1 MAKREK
7 TTNAVEILHRR
18 YIKDDAERKASVQ
31 AERVNAEVAQLI
43 YDLRKNA
50 GLTQKELAELIDT
63 TQSVVSRLEDA
74 DYDGHSLS
82 ILQRVAEALKQ
93 KLTVEMTAMD
103 PDVAASQRAFLLF
116 LRMLRRR
123 KGLSVD
129 ELAKRSGI
137 DRTELLAIEWNNGY
151 RPTPLTLHKLGEFYS
166 IPQRR
171 LAAILFADVV
181 GYVRLMEA
189 DEADTLER
197 LKAHRA
203 DLIDPR
209 ISEYHGV
216 VVKNIGDAVM
226 AEFGSVLD
234 AVLCAVE
241 IQTGMAERNRD
252 LPEGRRML
260 LRIGINLGDV
270 VIEAGDI
277 FGGGVNL
284 ASRLE
289 GLAKPGGICI
299 SAAVYEQI
307 WNKCDLAFDDLGE
320 LEIKNVAEPVRVYA
334 LQVAPVT

>member
-1 MAKREK
+1 MSRVYSIGRSAGSDIPIRDVSVSRE
-7 TTNAVEILHRR
+7 H
-18 YIKDDAERKASVQ
+18 
-31 AERVNAEVAQLI
+31 AQLAFTDDGRCHLKDCDSTYGTFVLRDGRWERI
-43 YDLRKNA
+43 QQTVIELDDLLRFGNW
-50 GLTQKELAELIDT
+50 QI
-63 TQSVVSRLEDA
+63 Q
-74 DYDGHSLS
+74 
-82 ILQRVAEALKQ
+82 
-93 KLTVEMTAMD
+93 TAQI
-103 PDVAASQRAFLLF
+103 VK
-116 LRMLRRR
+116 MLRAEESALEAKSQKTSFIRR
-123 KGLSVD
+123 
-129 ELAKRSGI
+129 R
-137 DRTELLAIEWNNGY
+137 
-151 RPTPLTLHKLGEFYS
+151 
-166 IPQRR
+166 PQRR

-203 DLIDPR
+203 DLIDPG